1 MSKNENMMAQLQR
14 YYSLWKDCNA
24 MYENWAKKQC
34 LSSNG
39 VFVLYSFYE
48 DDGNC
53 TQKTISEKWNIPKQ
67 TVNTILK
74 DFLNCG
80 YVEMFSMLE
89 DKRNKLVRLTESGRN
104 FAQAVIG
111 KLQEKEI
118 YVIKKMGFKNIKS
131 LNDNLEFF
139 IRIFREGGFEKDDS

>member
-48 DDGNC
+48 NDGNC
-53 TQKTISEKWNIPKQ
+53 TQKSISEKWNIPKQ
-67 TVNTILK
+67 TVNSILK

-80 YVEMFSMLE
+80 YVEMFSMPE
-89 DKRNKLVRLTESGRN
+89 DKRNKIVRLTESGKN
-104 FAQAVIG
+104 FAQNVIG
-111 KLQEKEI
+111 KLHEKEI
-118 YVIKKMGFKNIKS
+118 YVLKKMGFKNIKN
-131 LNDNLEFF
+131 LNDSLESF
-139 IRIFREGGFEKDDS
+139 IRLFKKGGFEKDES